1 MIGFLTMGYQEKN
14 GHLPFMKAKTAK
26 TSSYPRSGSESE
38 TSSQFVDDFAIEKK
52 ADGVHAPTTATVRE
66 LKE

>member
-14 GHLPFMKAKTAK
+14 GHLPFMKAKAGKPFTR
-26 TSSYPRSGSESE
+26 TGSDSE

-52 ADGVHAPTTATVRE
+52 ADGMHAPTTATVRE